1 MTTLLQRQ
9 SLTLP
14 LNCQLT
20 SAKLSVPTSI
30 QPIVQSCDNVVTTS
44 LCLVGG
50 IDVSCLLA
58 YKKLI
63 RLHCRVRKKELVEQ
77 EFLLGKVGS
86 ATCFAILRLHLT
98 VHFSL
103 LVLRAA
109 DFLSTSDRFLL
120 KVCTTGF
127 LYGGQKKPPTL
138 FNQTEAVAH
147 RCY

>member
-1 MTTLLQRQ
+1 MLSQRLHYVVTTLLQRQ

-14 LNCQLT
+14 LSCQLT
-20 SAKLSVPTSI
+20 SAKLSVLTSI
-30 QPIVQSCDNVVTTS
+30 RAIVQSCDNVVTTS

-50 IDVSCLLA
+50 IDVLCLLA

-63 RLHCRVRKKELVEQ
+63 RLHCRVRKKELVQ
-77 EFLLGKVGS
+77 QAFLLGKVGS

-98 VHFSL
+98 MHLSL
-103 LVLRAA
+103 LVLRAT

-127 LYGGQKKPPTL
+127 LYGGQKKPLTI
-138 FNQTEAVAH
+138 FN
-147 RCY
+147 